1 MASAGRT
8 KRAEA
13 ETAAMRVVV
22 HISSNRYGSLASCC
36 SPLAAVIP
44 PRVAA
49 TRAFFPD
56 TRRCEFPPSRR
67 LGSASL
73 FTELCLMKT
82 VCLARRPSPIA
93 ACGRIA
99 SESISLAVTSGTRS
113 RRARVRSCENTSR
126 PDISANAKRTFPEPP
141 VIFPPTTPGCIS
153 GLSLERFLGTN
164 GQFLGVLTT
173 PMSFGRAGC
182 TTMRSARFA
191 RGPSSARGRR
201 PSRRRVAVVGS
212 TTCASRG
219 TARREGTRYVAWNAS
234 SFRGVVVRAPR
245 RMNIIDP
252 AVHVSTARSPFHLAS
267 STTHRRSP
275 APRAPPPCA
284 SSRRMPRKPAPRASS
299 GASSGEGKNGSSR
312 FPRREAARRK
322 RRARVSSAFQKR
334 A

>member
-126 PDISANAKRTFPEPP
+126 PDISAHAKRTFPEPP
-141 VIFPPTTPGCIS
+141 VIFPGRHLDAFRAFRPS
-153 GLSLERFLGTN
+153 VFSAN
-164 GQFLGVLTT
+164 GQFLAFGLTT

-219 TARREGTRYVAWNAS
+219 TARREGTR
-234 SFRGVVVRAPR
+234 
-245 RMNIIDP
+245 
-252 AVHVSTARSPFHLAS
+252 
-267 STTHRRSP
+267 
-275 APRAPPPCA
+275 
-284 SSRRMPRKPAPRASS
+284 
-299 GASSGEGKNGSSR
+299 
-312 FPRREAARRK
+312 
-322 RRARVSSAFQKR
+322 
-334 A
+334 

>member
-141 VIFPPTTPGCIS
+141 VIFPPTTPGAWLHFGPFARAFSRHKRSIS
-153 GLSLERFLGTN
+153 GRSHDTTEFRARGMHDDEECAVCSRPIVGPREETLSAACCRRRFHDLCIARHCATRRDEVRRLERVVF
-164 GQFLGVLTT
+164 
-173 PMSFGRAGC
+173 SRCRRSRAG
-182 TTMRSARFA
+182 
-191 RGPSSARGRR
+191 G
-201 PSRRRVAVVGS
+201 
-212 TTCASRG
+212 
-219 TARREGTRYVAWNAS
+219 
-234 SFRGVVVRAPR
+234 
-245 RMNIIDP
+245 
-252 AVHVSTARSPFHLAS
+252 
-267 STTHRRSP
+267 
-275 APRAPPPCA
+275 
-284 SSRRMPRKPAPRASS
+284 
-299 GASSGEGKNGSSR
+299 
-312 FPRREAARRK
+312 
-322 RRARVSSAFQKR
+322 
-334 A
+334 

>member
-22 HISSNRYGSLASCC
+22 HISSNGYGSLASCC
-36 SPLAAVIP
+36 SPLEAVIP

-99 SESISLAVTSGTRS
+99 SESISLAVTSETRS

-126 PDISANAKRTFPEPP
+126 PDISAHAKRTFPEPP
-141 VIFPPTTPGCIS
+141 VIFPGRHLAAFRAFRPS
-153 GLSLERFLGTN
+153 VFSAN
-164 GQFLGVLTT
+164 GQFLA
-173 PMSFGRAGC
+173 FGSHDTNEFR
-182 TTMRSARFA
+182 A
-191 RGPSSARGRR
+191 RGMHDDEECAVCSRSIVGPREETLSAACCRRRFHDLCIARHCATRRDEVGRLERVVFSRCRRSRARG
-201 PSRRRVAVVGS
+201 
-212 TTCASRG
+212 
-219 TARREGTRYVAWNAS
+219 
-234 SFRGVVVRAPR
+234 
-245 RMNIIDP
+245 
-252 AVHVSTARSPFHLAS
+252 
-267 STTHRRSP
+267 
-275 APRAPPPCA
+275 
-284 SSRRMPRKPAPRASS
+284 
-299 GASSGEGKNGSSR
+299 
-312 FPRREAARRK
+312 
-322 RRARVSSAFQKR
+322 
-334 A
+334 

>member
-1 MASAGRT
+1 VASAGRT

-126 PDISANAKRTFPEPP
+126 PDISAH
-141 VIFPPTTPGCIS
+141 
-153 GLSLERFLGTN
+153 
-164 GQFLGVLTT
+164 
-173 PMSFGRAGC
+173 
-182 TTMRSARFA
+182 RSALFRN
-191 RGPSSARGRR
+191 R
-201 PSRRRVAVVGS
+201 P
-212 TTCASRG
+212 
-219 TARREGTRYVAWNAS
+219 
-234 SFRGVVVRAPR
+234 
-245 RMNIIDP
+245 
-252 AVHVSTARSPFHLAS
+252 
-267 STTHRRSP
+267 
-275 APRAPPPCA
+275 
-284 SSRRMPRKPAPRASS
+284 
-299 GASSGEGKNGSSR
+299 
-312 FPRREAARRK
+312 
-322 RRARVSSAFQKR
+322 
-334 A
+334 